1 LLELGVLTHLFMGQ
15 EKMLYAPAQFR
26 NLKGRQHHQVS
37 MDIIAENDLFETV
50 SRFSEPSL

>member
-15 EKMLYAPAQFR
+15 AKMLYAPAQFR

>member
-15 EKMLYAPAQFR
+15 EKMLYTPPQFR

>member
-26 NLKGRQHHQVS
+26 NLKGRQNHQVS